1 MADIVRL
8 SSNGSYASSL
18 TVLDLPLINKVARAY
33 INKRVGED
41 APLWEK
47 EKAYNEWLE
56 ADYDVDGWARA
67 RFERALRKDLV

>member
-47 EKAYNEWLE
+47 EKAYEELYH
-56 ADYDVDGWARA
+56 ADFLVDIGSSNLIY
-67 RFERALRKDLV
+67 ER